1 MSDEEID
8 KDYLSL
14 IVNNLLSGMDVSRVP
29 EEYLQYVFEPLA
41 KEKEKA
47 IKKGRVD
54 IVKRI
59 QAVVKQ
65 INYLVCPPKKPTKI
79 RSSLTNRSKQTIVPN
94 KQNKQISYQQ
104 QKTKKDENSDLRRQL
119 KVLTNEDVS
128 DVSDP
133 DMISQIIPVLKEDKE
148 NAIQH
153 GEYHQ
158 AQVIHNMIKAFQKK
172 TLKSALDNYE
182 TEQFYQLQNQL
193 CEAEEELEN
202 LTNYWTD
209 QLNSAKQSRVAQIQE
224 MKEIHKDQ
232 INDFQSTW
240 PKELPPS
247 FRKVSNRVLQL
258 REQEKHLI
266 TSNRF
271 EAAVE
276 YRRMADDL
284 ERQEIDRQRINFD
297 NEFHRSLLQIKSAQK
312 KEMDYLK
319 QKWENRI
326 DHMQT
331 LYYRDI
337 ENKKRYI
344 ENLRSRLNPMGSRSN
359 SLFARSKTPK
369 STNMNYN
376 TTLDSESPEYRAN
389 RVAASKLAYRS
400 PWKY

>member
-8 KDYLSL
+8 KEYLSL

-41 KEKEKA
+41 KEKENA

-54 IVKRI
+54 TVRRI
-59 QAVVKQ
+59 QNIVKQ
-65 INYLVCPPKKPTKI
+65 INYIVCPPKKPTKI
-79 RSSLTNRSKQTIVPN
+79 RSSLTNLSNQTIVP
-94 KQNKQISYQQ
+94 KQNSY
-104 QKTKKDENSDLRRQL
+104 KKGPKNDENSDLRRQM

-133 DMISQIIPVLKEDKE
+133 EMISQIIPVLKEDKE

-172 TLKSALDNYE
+172 TLKSALDSYE
-182 TEQFYQLQNQL
+182 TEQFYQLQNQI

-202 LTNYWTD
+202 LRNYWTE
-209 QLNSAKQSRVAQIQE
+209 QLKSAKESRDGQIQE
-224 MKEIHKDQ
+224 MKEMHKDQ
-232 INDFQSTW
+232 ISDFQSTW

-247 FRKVSNRVLQL
+247 YRKVSPRVLQL

-266 TSNRF
+266 TSNQF
-271 EAAVE
+271 DAAVE
-276 YRRMADDL
+276 YRRMADEL

-331 LYYRDI
+331 LYYRDV
-337 ENKKRYI
+337 ENKKRFI
-344 ENLRSRLNPMGSRSN
+344 ENMRSRLNPMSKRSS
-359 SLFARSKTPK
+359 SLFARSRTPK
-369 STNMNYN
+369 SANMNYN
-376 TTLDSESPEYRAN
+376 ATLDSESPEYRAN